1 LFALNL
7 IIVKPKRVK
16 KTKFVLISLLPLQW
30 VLLLLAK
37 SNSKWI
43 EVNYSENIYPFFF
56 NLQAF
61 FLKNI
66 PFSFGDIFYVS
77 IIFYLVGSFIY
88 FIKNK
93 IKIQIFII
101 NIIAATSLLSLF
113 FHLHWGLNYYRT
125 PLNEKL
131 NYDVEYN
138 EDDLERTLESIIE
151 TTNKLHKNLTNEDS
165 IPVKIP
171 YSKEKII
178 QLIEKDFDFDLYDFK
193 IRPFLKNS
201 IWSKLLSYMGFAG
214 YINPITLESQINY
227 KIPKLNYITTATHE
241 MAHQLGIA
249 SESEANFVAFY
260 TTSVHPDPFIQ
271 FAAYSFA
278 INYCYSE
285 LFKADQEKAK
295 NQISKLNHG
304 VLKNFQQLSDFWV
317 KFQNPFEPFFKK
329 GYDSY
334 LKANG
339 QVKGIKS
346 YNAMVG
352 MLIAYTLKNDINPK

>member
-1 LFALNL
+1 MN
-7 IIVKPKRVK
+7 
-16 KTKFVLISLLPLQW
+16 KTKWVLISLLPLQW
-30 VLLLLAK
+30 LLLLLAK
-37 SNSKWI
+37 SNSMWI
-43 EVNYSENIYPFFF
+43 EVNYSENIYPVFFY
-56 NLQAF
+56 LQAF

-66 PFSFGDIFYVS
+66 PFSFGDIFYGS
-77 IIFYLVGSFIY
+77 ALIYLLWSLIY
-88 FIKNK
+88 FIKHK
-93 IKIQIFII
+93 IKIQIILV
-101 NIIAATSLLSLF
+101 NILAATSLLSLF
-113 FHLHWGLNYYRT
+113 FHFHWGLNYYRI

-131 NYDVEYN
+131 NYDIEYS
-138 EDDLERTLESIIE
+138 EDDLERTLELMIK
-151 TTNKLHKNLTNEDS
+151 TTNQLHQSLTNEDS
-165 IPVKIP
+165 IPVQIP
-171 YSKEKII
+171 YSKKKII

-193 IRPFLKNS
+193 INPFLKNS
-201 IWSKLLSYMGFAG
+201 IWSSILSYMGFAG

-227 KIPKLNYITTATHE
+227 KVPKLNYITTATHE
-241 MAHQLGIA
+241 MSHQLGIA

-260 TTSVHPDPFIQ
+260 TSSVHPDPFIQ

-295 NQISKLNHG
+295 NQISKLNLG
-304 VLKNFQQLSDFWV
+304 VLKNFEQLSDFWV

-352 MLIAYTLKNDINPK
+352 MLIAYILENDLDSE